1 MMTLGLLSAACVDD
15 IYRSTSLI
23 KAEKIRI
30 NARYTSDPPAFSEAN
45 KAVVHGTSGLVL
57 E

>member
-1 MMTLGLLSAACVDD
+1 MTLGLLSAACVDD
-15 IYRSTSLI
+15 IYRSTSLN

>member
-15 IYRSTSLI
+15 IYRSRSLN
-23 KAEKIRI
+23 KAEKIQI
-30 NARYTSDPPAFSEAN
+30 NARYNSDRPDFSEAN
-45 KAVVHGTSGLVL
+45 KAVAHGTSGLVL